1 MNDLALVWA
10 QLARRPLRT
19 LLSVLLLA
27 LGIATLVFLVLVQSQ
42 LTQSLERDARNVDMV
57 VGAKGSPLQLIL
69 SAVYQIDVPTGNV
82 PLATVAQL
90 RANRLVA
97 SAIPMSMGDNHQGFR
112 IIGTEPAL
120 LAHFGAAL
128 ASGRVFTDKLEVV
141 AGAQAARTAGL
152 AVGAT
157 FLGTHGLA
165 AGGFA
170 HEDAQYRVVGVLAP
184 TGTVLDR
191 LLLTD
196 LTSVWFTHEGEAT
209 DEAERKILEAD
220 REVTAILVRYA
231 SPMAAAIVPRQI
243 NAEPRLMAAVPASEM
258 ARLFSVVG
266 VAVDTV
272 RAFAMLLLASALLAL
287 FVALMNALEDRRYD
301 IAVLRLLG
309 ASRLRVAFWMLLE
322 AWLLA
327 VAALLLG
334 LALAAGAVA
343 IVGQWLAQARSFA
356 LSPLSWPPE
365 IGVVVVLALAVA
377 TLAAA
382 LPAWR
387 ASRMNLHAT
396 LAQG

>member
-1 MNDLALVWA
+1 MSDLRLIWA
-10 QLARRPLRT
+10 QLALRPLRT

-27 LGIATLVFLVLVQSQ
+27 LGVATLVFLLLVQSQ
-42 LTQSLERDARNVDMV
+42 LARALARDAQGVDVV

-69 SAVYQIDVPTGNV
+69 STVYQIDVPTGNV

-97 SAIPMSMGDNHQGFR
+97 SAIPISMGDNHQGFR

-120 LAHFGAAL
+120 IEHFGARF
-128 ASGRVFTDKLEVV
+128 ASGRVFSDKLEVV
-141 AGAQAARTAGL
+141 AGAQAARVAGL
-152 AVGAT
+152 AVGST

-196 LTSVWFTHEGEAT
+196 LTSVWFTHEGEAA
-209 DEAERKILEAD
+209 DESERKLLEAE
-220 REVTAILVRYA
+220 REVTAVLVRYA

-243 NAEPRLMAAVPASEM
+243 NAEPRLMAAVPANEV
-258 ARLFSVVG
+258 ARLF
-266 VAVDTV
+266 AVMGAAIDTL
-272 RAFAMLLLASALLAL
+272 RAFAGLLLASALLAL
-287 FVALMNALEDRRYD
+287 FVALTNALDERRYD

-309 ASRLRVAFWMLLE
+309 ASPLRVAAWMLLE

-327 VAALLLG
+327 AAAIVLG
-334 LALAAGAVA
+334 LALACAAVMVVA
-343 IVGQWLAQARSFA
+343 QWLAQARSFA
-356 LSPLSWPPE
+356 LSPLDWPPE
-365 IGVVVVLALAVA
+365 VWVVIALALGVA

-382 LPAWR
+382 MPAWR
-387 ASRMNLHAT
+387 ASRMNLHLT